1 MENTSLTL
9 GFGRRDITPDFSVPL
24 AGYGNTRMRMSQGYV
39 NRIYATCLAFTDAAG
54 KTMLVYTLDLIVV
67 RKMWCDPVRDQVSRL
82 TGIPRENI
90 MLSATHTH
98 SGPDVLGVLGPED
111 PYFDLY
117 VQQLTLAAQDALAD
131 RKAATATVGRTDVKG
146 MSFVRHYHMLDGS
159 VAGDNHGDWSV
170 GIRCHTMD
178 PDEQLQ
184 VVRFSRED
192 GKDILAVNWQ
202 AHPNLASTGA
212 TESGK
217 LLKPFISADYVGT
230 CRDYIEKKTDCL
242 FAFFQGASG
251 NLNWWSRIP
260 EEMPTTDVHVYGQ
273 QLGDYVLQA
282 MESMT
287 PVALGDVQTRTETY
301 TGRLD
306 HSEDHMVPKAMQVS
320 KLWAETNDQK
330 QCIALGRPMGIFS
343 SYHANCIISRSKMG
357 TSLDTDLSAA
367 KVGDLGFAFAPYEM
381 FCNNGQFIKE
391 HSPCQ
396 VTFVLECSNDY
407 VSYIASKEGF
417 DHGCYEVDSRRFV
430 RGTGE
435 EMADRFVAM
444 LRDMD
449 EFRR

>member
-1 MENTSLTL
+1 MSNPQFRV

-39 NRIYATCLAFTDAAG
+39 NRIYATCMALTDE
-54 KTMLVYTLDLIVV
+54 KDQTILLYSLDLIVV
-67 RKMWCDPVRDQVSRL
+67 KSSWSQPVRQAVSKL
-82 TGIPRENI
+82 TGIPQENI

-98 SGPDVLGVLGPED
+98 SAPDVLGVLTPED

-117 VQQLTLAAQDALAD
+117 LEQLSLAAQDALAD
-131 RKAATATVGRTDVKG
+131 RRPATASIGRTDVQG
-146 MSFVRHYHMLDGS
+146 MSFVRHYHMKDGS

-170 GIRCHTMD
+170 GIKCHTME
-178 PDEQLQ
+178 PDKQMQ
-184 VVRFSRED
+184 VVKFHRENAQ
-192 GKDILAVNWQ
+192 DILMVNWQ

-212 TESGK
+212 TESGR

-230 CRDYIEKKTDCL
+230 CRDYVEKKTDCL
-242 FAFFQGASG
+242 FVFFQGASG

-260 EEMPTTDVHVYGQ
+260 EEMPTTDVHQYGQ

-282 MESMT
+282 TQAMS
-287 PVALGDVQTRTETY
+287 PLSLGAVQTRSETY
-301 TGRLD
+301 IGRLD
-306 HSEDHMVPKAMQVS
+306 HSDDAMVPQAAQVS
-320 KLWAETNDQK
+320 QLWQETNDQLA
-330 QCIALGRPMGIFS
+330 CIALGRPMGIYS

-357 TSLDTDLSAA
+357 TSLSTELSAA
-367 KVGDLGFAFAPYEM
+367 KAGSLGFAFAPYEM

-391 HSPCQ
+391 NSPCTA
-396 VTFVLECSNDY
+396 TFVLECSNDY

-444 LRDMD
+444 LQDMK
-449 EFRR
+449 